1 MTSVIHMTQLI
12 SPMAAGSYHALISD
26 PEVFFGGGDPTMSQI
41 PMSEIP
47 ALVVAQE
54 DGTVVAQN
62 ATARR
67 LMGKGQGRFCWD
79 VFAGLREAEGLPCA
93 QGCVPSLLAG
103 GLERTQ
109 HTAIALRG
117 RRHHLTC
124 VPLRGVAVCSL
135 SSGSARSPESW
146 QVITSRERD
155 VLLLLADG
163 ETTSS
168 MAASLKLSESTVRTH
183 VENMRTKLG
192 VPTRAAPV
200 ALGFRLGFLD

>member
-1 MTSVIHMTQLI
+1 
-12 SPMAAGSYHALISD
+12 
-26 PEVFFGGGDPTMSQI
+26 
-41 PMSEIP
+41 MSEIP

-62 ATARR
+62 ALARR
-67 LMGKGQGRFCWD
+67 LMGKGQGRPCWD

-93 QGCVPSLLAG
+93 QGCVRSLVAG

-109 HTAIALRG
+109 HAAIALGG

-124 VPLRGVAVCSL
+124 VPLRGVAVCLL

-146 QVITSRERD
+146 QVVTSRERD
-155 VLLLLADG
+155 VLQLLADG

-168 MAASLKLSESTVRTH
+168 MAARLKLSESTVRTH
-183 VENMRTKLG
+183 VENMRIKLG
-192 VPTRAAPV
+192 VQTRAALV